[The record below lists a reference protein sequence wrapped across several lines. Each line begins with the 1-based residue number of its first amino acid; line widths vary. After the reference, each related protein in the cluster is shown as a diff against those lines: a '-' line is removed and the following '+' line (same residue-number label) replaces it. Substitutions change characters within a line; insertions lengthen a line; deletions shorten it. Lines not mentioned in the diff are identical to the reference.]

1 MIMRLPFDIDIMD
14 RVPLVPRTESSEKGW
29 SYSNVYYLR
38 NIKDIYLLLYKYNL
52 RSISLIINH
61 CLTNNIVS
69 ENGKTWNNRYILE
82 IINALKN
89 FRLLDKNNNPL
100 HGPLFE
106 SEINEPLSQHDKT
119 VFTDIFFSYFRFQ
132 EFHKLFGDI
141 NNPSS
146 CRVVYAYMEESRFFN
161 CFVCADINTVFFIEN
176 KHKDMMRFWDVYTK
190 WGTTLSVLNKCSLS
204 ALNITTN
211 NEELRNAYLLNFSIP
226 IPSDFSVLDFISQEL
241 ASNYVYIPELEREL
255 LYKYKFSIPD
265 IKNKIL
271 EEISLRGD
279 EYRLQ
284 RTSEI
289 FVDSRAKPL
298 LPIAENTYMSHIIKL

>member
-1 MIMRLPFDIDIMD
+1 MRLPFDIDTMD

-89 FRLLDKNNNPL
+89 FGLLDTNNNTL
-100 HGPLFE
+100 KGRLFK
-106 SEINEPLSQHDKT
+106 SEINAPLSQHDKNI
-119 VFTDIFFSYFRFQ
+119 FTNIFFSYFRFQ
-132 EFHKLFGDI
+132 EFHRLFGDYHNLLTNRI
-141 NNPSS
+141 
-146 CRVVYAYMEESRFFN
+146 VYSYMEDCRFYN
-161 CFVCADINTVFFIEN
+161 RFVCADINTVFFIEN
-176 KHKDMMRFWDVYTK
+176 KHQDMMRFWDVYTK
-190 WGTTLSVLNKCSLS
+190 WGTSLNVLNKCSLS
-204 ALNITTN
+204 ALDIVSN
-211 NEELRNAYLLNFSIP
+211 NEELKNAYLLNIPFP
-226 IPSDFSVLDFISQEL
+226 IPSDFSILDFISQEL

-255 LYKYKFSIPD
+255 LYKYRFSIQD

-271 EEISLRGD
+271 KEISLRGD

-289 FVDSRAKPL
+289 FVDNKTKPL
-298 LPIAENTYMSHIIKL
+298 LPFTENTYMSHIIKL